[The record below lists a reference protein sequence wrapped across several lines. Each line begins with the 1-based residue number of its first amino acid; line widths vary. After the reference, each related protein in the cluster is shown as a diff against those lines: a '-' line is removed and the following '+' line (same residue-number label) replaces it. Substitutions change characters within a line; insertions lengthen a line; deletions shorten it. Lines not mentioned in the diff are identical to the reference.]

1 MNKLKYI
8 FLFIFLS
15 PSFTVNAQLNTSI
28 IYEVNVYDSTTLKP
42 INNARISLK
51 KGEKDL
57 ETEISNSSGSAK
69 FSVPAEG
76 DYTVNIYGS
85 GFNEKEVSIKVSSES
100 PVSSIFL
107 QKTEYKTEEIEIIGE
122 RETSQTEISTI
133 TGAQVLNADVIHIAP
148 TARMSDVIQDN
159 LTGAVHAPNGEVHIR
174 GEHGEFSYVIDGM
187 PVSLGIFGGLNEIVD
202 PQVIDKIKFI
212 TGGFSSEYGGQMS
225 AIIDL
230 QNRVPPGKFH
240 LDFSSYIGSY
250 LVFNGSSPFHKGND
264 VPIGHSSN
272 APGDTLGGDVGP
284 LRTLNSNGQS
294 LSFSGHTNKLG
305 YFISTSRQ
313 ETDRRIDQ
321 PVPTLFNDKGTD
333 YSAYGKIDYVFSEN
347 DFLTTNFNYGK
358 TNTQVPFN
366 ITTQGYSP
374 DNEIG
379 SNSFQ
384 AVSYTHLFSSKDQH
398 QRKLFIG
405 LIGRQGT
412 LTYTPSIL
420 SPVNFAFSGDSTLY
434 ALSAD
439 RKFSSY
445 GIKSK
450 YDITFSKI
458 FSGFTGFDYTA
469 TSGSSYFTSR
479 DNLGRNGPSEYNP
492 YKGSDFGAYLS
503 SQLKQGKHFILEAGL
518 RYDQHIA
525 PDAGVSFQFSP
536 RVKLSFM
543 IDGNTSSYL
552 YYGRLFI
559 PTNIEAIRAIASNVV
574 QNGSATLPEKSNF
587 YEAVFIHEFQFG
599 LSTKTSFYYKYS
611 SPGLDDQTIGSSA
624 LKTPVNIQVV
634 KTTGLELALTYQH
647 PKIPLSAYLNS
658 ALCHAFGSGLVTG
671 GFLPINND
679 GTATDLDHDQ
689 RLTITGGIN
698 FHPKQWFIELTGNY
712 SSGLTN
718 GNPDNTPYKTGLFD
732 FNSNTHV
739 QPWENFNLGVGY
751 TFNFKGDINIE
762 PSLYINNIFDKAY
775 LEKGAYFSG
784 ASYGER
790 RNVVIKLNLHL

>member
-1 MNKLKYI
+1 MKKIKYL

-15 PSFTVNAQLNTSI
+15 LSYTVYAQLNTSI
-28 IYEVNVYDSTTLKP
+28 IYEVNVYDSTTLDP
-42 INNARISLK
+42 INNARITLK

-57 ETEISNSSGSAK
+57 ETEISNPSGSAK

-76 DYTVNIYGS
+76 EYILNIYGS
-85 GFNEKEVSIKVSSES
+85 GYDEKEISIKVSADS

-107 QKTEYKTEEIEIIGE
+107 QKTEYKTEEIEIVGE

-133 TGAQVLNADVIHIAP
+133 TGAQILNADVIHIAP

-240 LDFSSYIGSY
+240 LDFSSYVGSY
-250 LVFNGSSPFHKGND
+250 LVFNGTNPFRKGND

-272 APGDTLGGDVGP
+272 APGDTLGADVGP
-284 LRTLNSNGQS
+284 LRTVNSNGQS

-333 YSAYGKIDYVFSEN
+333 YSGYGKFDYVFSEN
-347 DFLTTNFNYGK
+347 DFLTTNLNYGK
-358 TNTQVPFN
+358 ANTQVPFD

-374 DNEIG
+374 DNETG

-384 AVSYTHLFSSKDQH
+384 TISYTHLFSSRN
-398 QRKLFIG
+398 QRQNKLFIG
-405 LIGRQGT
+405 FIGRQGT
-412 LTYTPSIL
+412 LTYTPSSV
-420 SPVNFAFSGDSTLY
+420 SPVNFVFSGDSTLY
-434 ALSAD
+434 ALGID

-458 FSGFTGFDYTA
+458 FSGFAGFDFT
-469 TSGSSYFTSR
+469 TTKGSSYFTSR
-479 DNLGRNGPSEYNP
+479 DSLGNNGPSEYDP
-492 YKGSDFGAYLS
+492 YKGSDFGIYIS
-503 SQLKQGKHFILEAGL
+503 PQFKQGKHFILDAGL

-525 PDAGVSFQFSP
+525 PDAGLSYQFSP

-543 IDGNTSSYL
+543 IDGNNSGYL

-559 PTNIEAIRAIASNVV
+559 PTNIEAIRTIASNVN
-574 QNGSATLPEKSNF
+574 QNGNATLPERSSF
-587 YEAVFIHEFQFG
+587 YEAVYIHKFQFG
-599 LSTKTSFYYKYS
+599 LSTKASFYYKHS
-611 SPGLDDQTIGSSA
+611 SPGLAGDSNQKSVIRTA
-624 LKTPVNIQVV
+624 W
-634 KTTGLELALTYQH
+634 
-647 PKIPLSAYLNS
+647 
-658 ALCHAFGSGLVTG
+658 
-671 GFLPINND
+671 LP
-679 GTATDLDHDQ
+679 
-689 RLTITGGIN
+689 
-698 FHPKQWFIELTGNY
+698 F
-712 SSGLTN
+712 
-718 GNPDNTPYKTGLFD
+718 
-732 FNSNTHV
+732 
-739 QPWENFNLGVGY
+739 
-751 TFNFKGDINIE
+751 
-762 PSLYINNIFDKAY
+762 
-775 LEKGAYFSG
+775 
-784 ASYGER
+784 
-790 RNVVIKLNLHL
+790 